1 MLAAAVISFLAGMVL
16 AQRFKVLILVPII
29 LLTLVVV
36 IPAGIIHAQ
45 AWTAGQT
52 CVLVI
57 CGLQFG
63 YFSGLGLRQIM
74 VARRASRRRRA
85 SLSATMPPL
94 RSAH

>member
-1 MLAAAVISFLAGMVL
+1 MLAAAVTSFLVGMVL
-16 AQRFKVLILVPII
+16 AQRFKVLILAPVI
-29 LLTLVVV
+29 LLTFVLV

-45 AWTAGQT
+45 AWTAGLT

-57 CGLQFG
+57 CALQFG
-63 YFSGLGLRQIM
+63 YFSGLGLRQMM

-85 SLSATMPPL
+85 SLTDTMPPL